1 MSKRS
6 PRLQFS
12 EEEQQNP
19 QLKKAVRKAKKASD
33 KLDKAEAK
41 IPKNKIS
48 HNEKK
53 PPPKLVH
60 DAPLNLLSTQ
70 IQRETQFHS
79 EIQESDDNSAVEAV
93 NSGVSTAETLHHVSQ
108 HRKLQPYRAAHNA
121 EIQADKANLNALQK
135 EVRQSAPNASAYSR
149 WQQRK
154 AIRQEYA
161 AAKYAAAKR
170 TSENTARASEIAS
183 KAVSKASSKAKHGA
197 EFVQKNWK
205 VLLIVLALAA
215 LLMIVMSIISSCT
228 MMFQGI
234 FGSISATTYP
244 SEPEDMIDVESAY
257 KEMESEL
264 QYKLDNYESLS
275 GYDEYHITGTV
286 LGHDPYVLASI
297 LSAIYGEYTLSDVQA
312 MLDII
317 FNLQYQL
324 TENIVTETRYQTETR
339 TGYRQVYD
347 PDTGETYLVPYTYT
361 IEEPY
366 DYTICTVALT
376 CTPMEDLA
384 DVLLN
389 DEQKKLYEVY
399 LETKGNY
406 PDLFSEEPMMAS
418 LSYSN
423 NLYFSDAPTEIGTF
437 AQIKAEAE
445 RFLGYPYVWGGSSPE
460 TSFDC
465 SGFVSWVYNHSGWNI
480 GRCTAQGLYNLCTP
494 ISVEEI
500 QPGDFVF
507 FKGTYATYGISH
519 VGIYAGNDEM
529 LHAGNP
535 ISYADLNQPYWQQHL
550 YAYGRLPEQ

>member
-19 QLKKAVRKAKKASD
+19 QLNKAVRKAKKASD

-53 PPPKLVH
+53 PPSKLVH

-79 EIQESDDNSAVEAV
+79 EMQESDDNSAIEAV

-108 HRKLQPYRAAHNA
+108 HRKLQPYRTAHKA
-121 EIQADKANLNALQK
+121 EVQSDKANLNALQK

-170 TSENTARASEIAS
+170 TSENTAKASEIAS
-183 KAVSKASSKAKHGA
+183 KAVSKATSKAKHGA
-197 EFVQKNWK
+197 RLVQKNWK
-205 VLLIVLALAA
+205 ALLIVLALAA

-234 FGSISATTYP
+234 FGSVGATTYP
-244 SEPEDMIDVESAY
+244 SEPEDMVDVESAY

-264 QYKLDNYESLS
+264 QHKLDNYESLYP

-286 LGHDPYVLASI
+286 LDHDSYVLTSI

-312 MLDII
+312 MLDTI
-317 FNLQYQL
+317 FDMQYQL
-324 TENIVTETRYQTETR
+324 TENIVTETRYRTETR

-347 PDTGETYLVPYTYT
+347 PDTGETYLVQYTYT
-361 IEEPY
+361 IEAPY
-366 DYTICTVALT
+366 DYTICTVALN
-376 CTPMEDLA
+376 CTPMEDLV
-384 DVLLN
+384 DVLLT

-406 PDLFSEEPMMAS
+406 PTLFSETVMAV
-418 LSYSN
+418 SN
-423 NLYFSDAPTEIGTF
+423 FNMTYFSAASTETDTF
-437 AQIKAEAE
+437 TQIKAEAE

-465 SGFVSWVYNHSGWNI
+465 SGFVSWVYNSCGWNI

-500 QPGDFVF
+500 QPGDLVF
-507 FKGTYATYGISH
+507 FMGTYATYGISH

-535 ISYADLNQPYWQQHL
+535 ISYADLTQPYWQQHL

>member
-53 PPPKLVH
+53 PPSKLVH

-70 IQRETQFHS
+70 IQRE
-79 EIQESDDNSAVEAV
+79 IQESDDNSAIEAV
-93 NSGVSTAETLHHVSQ
+93 NSGVSTADTLHHVSQ
-108 HRKLQPYRAAHNA
+108 HRKLQPYRAAHKA
-121 EIQADKANLNALQK
+121 EVQSDKANLNALQK
-135 EVRQSAPNASAYSR
+135 DLRQSAPNTSAYSR

-154 AIRQEYA
+154 AIKQEYA
-161 AAKYAAAKR
+161 AAKYAEAKR

-183 KAVSKASSKAKHGA
+183 KAVSKAASKAKHGA

-205 VLLIVLALAA
+205 ALLIVLALAA

-228 MMFQGI
+228 MMLQGI
-234 FGSISATTYP
+234 FGSIGATTYP

-264 QYKLDNYESLS
+264 QYKLDNYESLYP

-286 LGHDPYVLASI
+286 LGHAPYVLTSI

-312 MLDII
+312 MLDTI
-317 FNLQYQL
+317 FNLQYQV
-324 TENIVTETRYQTETR
+324 TENIVTETRYRTETR

-361 IEEPY
+361 IEAPY
-366 DYTICTVALT
+366 DYTICIVTLT

-418 LSYSN
+418 LSYSS

-500 QPGDFVF
+500 QPGDLVF

-535 ISYADLNQPYWQQHL
+535 ISYADLTQLYWQQHL